1 MFGLQRE
8 EEGAEA
14 TPRGTLVGSAKK
26 RRQPREA
33 EEGERSEREGTLH
46 PKPYTLVDERSGPEG
61 TLHSLLSSTSI

>member
-14 TPRGTLVGSAKK
+14 TPRGTLVGSAQK
-26 RRQPREA
+26 RRKAREA

-46 PKPYTLVDERSGPEG
+46 PKP
-61 TLHSLLSSTSI
+61 